1 MSAIVLNRILLVVG
15 LIGLPIC
22 IFYARRSASVPFLL
36 GIGLFAYLALSSIV
50 IEVRRVIHK

>member
-22 IFYARRSASVPFLL
+22 IIYARRSASVPFLL
-36 GIGLFAYLALSSIV
+36 GIGLFAYLLFSSIIV
-50 IEVRRVIHK
+50 ELRRVMHK